1 MKTRIIS
8 AIVMIAVLLPILLLG
23 GWYFKILV
31 MVLGVGAMY
40 ELMKVRSNDKKIPVL
55 LKVFAYLFIVAF
67 LYFSTD
73 FYNPGYTLDY
83 RIFVALFLLLL
94 IPIVFINDTKKYN
107 ISDALY
113 LIGGCLFLSV
123 SFNTFILIRNV
134 DLVYLVYILLITIMT
149 DTFAYVTGFL
159 VGKHKLCEKISPNKT
174 IEGSVGGSLIGTII
188 GTLFYL
194 YVINGNINI
203 LLIVAVTLLFSVI
216 GQIGDLLFS
225 SIKRYYNVKD
235 FSNLIPGHG
244 GILDRCDSIIFV
256 VITYIFFMNI
266 L

>member
-83 RIFVALFLLLL
+83 RIFVALFLLFL
-94 IPIVFINDTKKYN
+94 ILK
-107 ISDALY
+107 
-113 LIGGCLFLSV
+113 
-123 SFNTFILIRNV
+123 
-134 DLVYLVYILLITIMT
+134 
-149 DTFAYVTGFL
+149 
-159 VGKHKLCEKISPNKT
+159 
-174 IEGSVGGSLIGTII
+174 
-188 GTLFYL
+188 
-194 YVINGNINI
+194 
-203 LLIVAVTLLFSVI
+203 
-216 GQIGDLLFS
+216 
-225 SIKRYYNVKD
+225 
-235 FSNLIPGHG
+235 
-244 GILDRCDSIIFV
+244 SII
-256 VITYIFFMNI
+256 
-266 L
+266 

>member
-1 MKTRIIS
+1 MKKRIIS
-8 AIVMIAVLLPILLLG
+8 AIVMILLVVPILILG
-23 GWYFKILV
+23 GLPFKIFA
-31 MVLGVGAMY
+31 MVLGVLGMY
-40 ELMKVRSNDKKIPVL
+40 ELMKVRGNEKEIPL
-55 LKVFAYLFIVAF
+55 ILRIFAYIFVVVF

-83 RIFVALFLLLL
+83 RIFVALFLLFLV
-94 IPIVFINDTKKYN
+94 PIVFINNTNKYN

-134 DLVYLVYILLITIMT
+134 DLVYIIYIALITTMT
-149 DTFAYVTGFL
+149 DTFAFFTGYF

-174 IEGSVGGSLIGTII
+174 IEGSVGGSLVGTII
-188 GTLFYL
+188 GTLFYV
-194 YVINGNINI
+194 YVINGDANI
-203 LLIVAVTLLFSVI
+203 LMIGLITLLFTIV

-225 SIKRYYNVKD
+225 SIKRYYKVKD

-244 GILDRCDSIIFV
+244 GILDRLDSLIFV
-256 VITYIFFMNI
+256 VLTYIFFMSI
-266 L
+266 I